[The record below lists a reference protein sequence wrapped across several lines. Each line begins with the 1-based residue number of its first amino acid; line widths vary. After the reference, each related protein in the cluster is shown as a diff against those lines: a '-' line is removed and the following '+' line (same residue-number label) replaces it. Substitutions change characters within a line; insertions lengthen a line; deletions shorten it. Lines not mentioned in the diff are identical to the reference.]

1 MKRRTLKKNLNYLTQ
16 ELMTECLWIMHCQ
29 KSANI
34 QDVENIIDNIIL
46 TQDEMLSRISHAD
59 KKKAKLHFKKMRAE
73 FLSRVDDI
81 VEQIKNLA

>member
-1 MKRRTLKKNLNYLTQ
+1 MKRRALKKNLNYLVQ
-16 ELMTECLWIMHCQ
+16 ELITECLWIMP
-29 KSANI
+29 ANVE
-34 QDVENIIDNIIL
+34 DAENIIDNILIM
-46 TQDEMLSRISHAD
+46 QQEMLSRISHAD